1 MVLLLEHKLFLP
13 FNEFLVPSFVFD
25 SHLDKHDYM
34 ANDDLKDDW
43 SPPDAAFFIK
53 VCVAG
58 EKHEVD

>member
-1 MVLLLEHKLFLP
+1 
-13 FNEFLVPSFVFD
+13 
-25 SHLDKHDYM
+25 M

-53 VCVAG
+53 VCVAR